1 MASKLKRRLGFGC
14 GIFTL
19 LGMGFV
25 AGGIFVLIAV
35 GGHLKK
41 ANDWQSEESKGI
53 VVNHFVQLLKL
64 TPEQKQQ
71 IEPIIREGLDE
82 RWQLRSKY
90 NEQTDLL
97 FVDTYVPRLHEF
109 LTPEQRERLSERL
122 LQWRKENYLNGAP
135 TATDS
140 STEDEAKTPDEKDQ

>member
-25 AGGIFVLIAV
+25 AGCIFVLIAV
-35 GGHLKK
+35 GGFFKK
-41 ANDWQSEESKGI
+41 ANDWKSEESKSI

-97 FVDTYVPRLHEF
+97 FVETYVPRLHEF
-109 LTPEQRERLSERL
+109 LTPEQRERLNKRL
-122 LQWRKENYLNGAP
+122 LQWRKENNITSASAP
-135 TATDS
+135 IDS
-140 STEDEAKTPDEKDQ
+140 STEEDAKTPDQQNQ